1 MQSHARVVIVGGG
14 IAGCSLLYHLA
25 KRGWTDIVL
34 LEKHELTAGSTWHAA
49 GNTPHFEV
57 SLNMAR
63 IQKYSTEL
71 YERLEAETGQPTGF
85 HKCGSL
91 RIGENRDRLDQFR
104 HLEAQAR
111 HLDMPFEVIGPN
123 ECKSLLPFMGL
134 DGVLAGAYT
143 PADGYTDPSSTTNA
157 LAKGARDLGAAIHR
171 HTPCIGMRR
180 EGDGWVVETPAGAIR
195 CEHVVNAAGTWARE
209 LGEMVGLELP
219 IVSCE
224 HQYLVTENVPE
235 VEALDF
241 EFPLLRDPV
250 ASYYLRQ
257 EGKGMLLGPYE
268 TPCHVW
274 GPSMDPGGIPP
285 DFADDLLPPDLDRI
299 EYIVEQAIQRIPALG
314 QVGVKRTV
322 NGPIPHTPD
331 GNPLIGPAA
340 GLPNYWCINGFS
352 VGIAQGGGAGR
363 YLADWMIEDAPEI
376 DMFEFDP
383 RRYGRHAGID
393 YTVARSID
401 VYEKMYAIGYPHEER
416 PAGRP
421 LKTDPL
427 YHRLKDQGAVF
438 EARYGWERPAWFA
451 PEGVEPK
458 DEPSFRRAN
467 WFPHVGAECRA
478 VRDAAGILDISAFS
492 KFEISGPD
500 ATSYLSRLCANGPPR
515 KVGRVRLTQMLNA
528 RGKVNGEATVLRLAP
543 HRDGRDRY
551 YMVTAAVAEA
561 HDRDWLDRHAP
572 KVDGG
577 FDVRIETLS
586 ESWGVLVL
594 AGPNARKILA
604 AVTRADVS
612 NEAFPWLTAREIEIA
627 MAPVRAIRMTY
638 VGELGWELHMPMPY
652 LAAVYEA
659 LWAAGQ
665 DHGLVNF
672 GTRAMD
678 SMRLEK
684 GYRAWGSDLNA
695 EITPLEAGLDRLVR
709 PAEAGYVGAEAL
721 AEAERAWTL
730 VLLTVE
736 ADDAD
741 PLPNSPVWSGDEL
754 VGIVTSGGYGHRVEK
769 SIAFA
774 YLKAGVAEAGVE
786 LMVTILG
793 NVRAAR
799 LLQDFPYDPKNKK
812 IAQ

>member
-25 KRGWTDIVL
+25 KLGWTDIVL

-49 GNTPHFEV
+49 GNTPHFET
-57 SLNMAR
+57 SLGMAR
-63 IQKYSTEL
+63 MQKYSTEL
-71 YERLEAETGQPTGF
+71 YARLEAETGQPTGF
-85 HKCGSL
+85 HKCGSV
-91 RIGENRDRLDQFR
+91 RIAENRDRLDQFR
-104 HLEAQAR
+104 HLEAQAK
-111 HLDMPFEVIGPN
+111 HLDMPFEIIGPN
-123 ECKSLLPFMGL
+123 EVRSLLPFMGL
-134 DGVLAGAYT
+134 EGVLAGAYT

-157 LAKGARDLGAAIHR
+157 LARGARDMGAVIHR
-171 HTPCIGMRR
+171 HTPCTGMRR
-180 EGDGWVVETPAGAIR
+180 EKDEWVVETPKGEIR

-209 LGEMVGLELP
+209 LGEMVGLRLP

-274 GPSMDPGGIPP
+274 GVDGIPK

-299 EYIVEQAIQRIPALG
+299 EYIVEQAMARIPALG
-314 QVGVKRTV
+314 RVGVKRTV

-331 GNPLIGPAA
+331 GQPLLGPVA

-352 VGIAQGGGAGR
+352 VGIAQGGGTGKAV
-363 YLADWMIEDAPEI
+363 AEWMVEGAPEY

-383 RRYGRHAGID
+383 RRFGRYAGLD
-393 YTVARSID
+393 YTVAKSIEI
-401 VYEKMYAIGYPHEER
+401 YEKMYAIGYPHEER

-427 YHRLKDQGAVF
+427 YWRLKDQGAVF
-438 EARYGWERPAWFA
+438 EARGGWERAAWFA

-478 VRDAAGILDISAFS
+478 VRDHAGILDMSAFS

-500 ATSYLSRLCANGPPR
+500 AAAFLSRAFVNALPKTN
-515 KVGRVRLTQMLNA
+515 GRVRLSQFLNA
-528 RGKVNGEATVLRLAP
+528 RGRIDGEATVLRLAE
-543 HRDGRDRY
+543 DRY
-551 YMVTAAVAEA
+551 YAVTAAVAGTR
-561 HDRDWLDRHAP
+561 DRDWLDKHAE
-572 KVDGG
+572 G
-577 FDVRIETLS
+577 FDVRIDTLS
-586 ESWGVLVL
+586 DSWGVLVL

-612 NEAFPWLTAREIEIA
+612 NAAFPWLTAQEIEIA

-652 LAAVYEA
+652 LANVYEA
-659 LWAAGQ
+659 LWEAGRA
-665 DHGLVNF
+665 HGLVNF

-678 SMRLEK
+678 SMRMEK

-695 EITPLEAGLDRLVR
+695 EITPLEAGLDRLTR
-709 PAEAGYVGAEAL
+709 PTDAGYIGAEAL
-721 AEAERAWTL
+721 AQTKPDWQFAI
-730 VLLTVE
+730 LTVD

-741 PLPNSPVWSGDEL
+741 ALPNSPVWSGDEL

-769 SIAFA
+769 SLAFA
-774 YLKAGVAEAGVE
+774 LVKPGFAAAGTE
-786 LMVTILG
+786 LEVTVLG
-793 NVRAAR
+793 ERRSV
-799 LLQDFPYDPKNKK
+799 LVCDEIIYDPGNRKLSC
-812 IAQ
+812 

>member
-1 MQSHARVVIVGGG
+1 MQTHARVVIIGGG

-25 KRGWTDIVL
+25 RGGWTDIVL

-49 GNTPHFEV
+49 GNTPHFET
-57 SLNMAR
+57 SLNMVR

-91 RIGENRDRLDQFR
+91 RLGENQDRLDQFR
-104 HLEAQAR
+104 HLEAQAK
-111 HLDMPFEVIGPN
+111 HLDMPFEVIGPD
-123 ECKSLLPFMGL
+123 EIKSLLPFMGL
-134 DGVLAGAYT
+134 DGVIAGAHT
-143 PADGYTDPSSTTNA
+143 PADGYTDPSSTTAA
-157 LAKGARDLGAAIHR
+157 LAKGARDRGAVIHR
-171 HTPCIGMRR
+171 HTPCNGMRR
-180 EGDGWVVETPAGAIR
+180 EGGEWVVETPKGEIR
-195 CEHVVNAAGTWARE
+195 CEHVVNAGGTWARE
-209 LGEMVGLELP
+209 LGRMVGLALP

-224 HQYLVTENVPE
+224 HQYLVTESVPE

-241 EFPLLRDPV
+241 EFPLLRDPM

-274 GPSMDPGGIPP
+274 GVDGIPP

-299 EYIVEQAIQRIPALG
+299 EYIVEQAIARIPALG
-314 QVGVKRTV
+314 RVGIKRTV

-340 GLPNYWCINGFS
+340 DLPNYWCINGFS
-352 VGIAQGGGAGR
+352 VGIAQSGGAGH
-363 YLADWMIEDAPEI
+363 YLAGWMIEGAPEI

-383 RRYGRHAGID
+383 RRYGPHAGLE
-393 YTVARSID
+393 YTVARSIE
-401 VYEKMYAIGYPHEER
+401 VYEKMYAIGFPHEER
-416 PAGRP
+416 SAGRP
-421 LKTDPL
+421 LKTTPL
-427 YHRLKDQGAVF
+427 YHRLKDHGAVF
-438 EARYGWERPAWFA
+438 EARYGWERAAWFA

-478 VRDAAGILDISAFS
+478 VRDHAGILDLSAFA

-500 ATSYLSRLCANGPPR
+500 ATTYLSRLCANGPP
-515 KVGRVRLTQMLNA
+515 KSIGRVRLTQMLNTK
-528 RGKVNGEATVLRLAP
+528 GKVNGEATILHLPDAGNGDP
-543 HRDGRDRY
+543 RY
-551 YMVTAAVAEA
+551 YMVTAAVAET
-561 HDRDWLDRHAP
+561 HDRDWLDKHVA
-572 KVDGG
+572 KDGRS
-577 FDVRIETLS
+577 FDVTIETQS
-586 ESWGVLVL
+586 EAIGVLVL
-594 AGPNARKILA
+594 AGPNSRDILA

-612 NEAFPWLTAREIEIA
+612 NAAFPWLSAREIEIA

-665 DHGLVNF
+665 AHGLVNF

-684 GYRAWGSDLNA
+684 GYRAWGSELNA
-695 EITPLEAGLDRLVR
+695 ELTPLEAGLDRLTR
-709 PAEAGYVGAEAL
+709 PAEAGYIGAEAL
-721 AEAERAWTL
+721 AQAKPDWTFAI
-730 VLLTVE
+730 LTVD

-741 PLPNSPVWSGDEL
+741 ALPNSPIWSCDEL

-774 YLKAGVAEAGVE
+774 YLKAGIAEVKDEVE
-786 LMVTILG
+786 VMIFGERRKGTIT
-793 NVRAAR
+793 NQ
-799 LLQDFPYDPKNKK
+799 LLYDSMNTNLT
-812 IAQ
+812 Q